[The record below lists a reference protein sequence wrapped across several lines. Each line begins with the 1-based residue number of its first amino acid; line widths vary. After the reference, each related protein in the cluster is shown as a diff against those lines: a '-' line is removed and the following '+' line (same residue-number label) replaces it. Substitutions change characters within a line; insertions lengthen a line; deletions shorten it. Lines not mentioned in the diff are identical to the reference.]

1 MNTKP
6 AVDRK
11 QINAERQSLVEQIEN
26 WLETPML
33 ILGFVWLGLLVYEY
47 V

>member
-11 QINAERQSLVEQIEN
+11 QINAQWQSLIEQIEN

-33 ILGFVWLGLLVYEY
+33 IYEANS
-47 V
+47 